1 MEGAMVI
8 RELRSSLQGDVVE
21 ISGRR
26 LSERELIAVFG
37 GGPTINP
44 GGGDDPPTTITYAY
58 VNGVMVPNDCGGDC

>member
-26 LSERELIAVFG
+26 LSERELIAVVG

-44 GGGDDPPTTITYAY
+44 GGGDDPPASITYDY
-58 VNGVMVPNDCGGDC
+58 VNGVLVPGDCLDC